1 MPSRAPNWKESRRQ
15 PLGDVTTRANNQLS
29 TPPRQQAS
37 RKSPSSPLAP
47 HHHQSLNTG
56 HLQATE
62 VSSTP
67 ENKRISAIT
76 NGSQR
81 DSKRSS
87 EASSTS
93 TNASGS
99 RPRKRHIGP
108 WLLGP
113 TLGTGATG
121 RVRKAKHAVTNQ
133 IAAVKVVSKRNA
145 TDLRSQSV
153 VQMDQRL
160 AHKPLHSDRKA
171 LPFGIER
178 EVVIMKLIEHPNII
192 KLYDLWEN
200 RGEL

>member
-1 MPSRAPNWKESRRQ
+1 MPTKTPSSQGTRRR
-15 PLGDVTTRANNQLS
+15 PLNDVTSRVNNALS

-37 RKSPSSPLAP
+37 GKSDSSPLVP
-47 HHHQSLNTG
+47 HHHQSLKAN
-56 HLQATE
+56 HLEAPE
-62 VSSTP
+62 ISSTP
-67 ENKRISAIT
+67 ENKRLSAIT
-76 NGSQR
+76 NESQKESKR
-81 DSKRSS
+81 DSQ
-87 EASSTS
+87 ASSTS
-93 TNASGS
+93 TNASS
-99 RPRKRHIGP
+99 ARQRKRHIGP
-108 WLLGP
+108 WLLGT

-121 RVRKAKHAVTNQ
+121 KVRKARHAATNQ

-153 VQMDQRL
+153 MQMDKKL
-160 AHKPLHSDRKA
+160 AAKPLHSDRKA